1 MIYVFER
8 NISSMIESYRK
19 AVGSNVW
26 HFCSNCT
33 TYPTENYVS
42 SLIPQRAEN
51 TELCT
56 ECLAR
61 HAIGDCE
68 SERDIGFVGRK
79 KCPVF
84 VGDKECGL
92 DLIQDLATGFH
103 LCSSGHRSL
112 IVPPVRPKKSN

>member
-8 NISSMIESYRK
+8 QTLSMIESYRK
-19 AVGSNVW
+19 AAGSNVW

-33 TYPTENYVS
+33 TYPAENYISFRVP
-42 SLIPQRAEN
+42 LRVEN
-51 TELCT
+51 PELCT

-61 HAIGDCE
+61 HEVGDCE
-68 SERDIGFVGRK
+68 TDGDSSFIGRK

-84 VGDKECGL
+84 VGDQECGL